1 MELNWEKIDKV
12 LARAFDYDA
21 VFKKI
26 NRSEAEVNQLRKL
39 VDEDKSIPPCVTN
52 KHVST
57 ATSLKVVNKW
67 TKLINA
73 EEIVQMLDEISG
85 AF

>member
-1 MELNWEKIDKV
+1 MQPKCSDRKTQQATKQKEFVMELNWEKIDKV

-52 KHVST
+52 KHVSF
-57 ATSLKVVNKW
+57 ANH
-67 TKLINA
+67 A
-73 EEIVQMLDEISG
+73 EG
-85 AF
+85 CR